1 MTSYD
6 SGPVIATGM
15 VLLSTP
21 AGDYDRRVV
30 ILTKERGKI
39 TAFAKGARRPGSRL
53 LAGTDQFV
61 FGKFKMFEGKN
72 AYNLIEVSASKYF
85 EELRGDYESA
95 CLGMY
100 FLEFADYYTRENN
113 DETAMLGLLYQSV
126 RALCKQS
133 LDNRLVRVIYEMKA
147 IVVNGEFPGIPS
159 DRKLS
164 DSAAYAVGFIERT
177 PVEKLYTFAV
187 SDSVLDELRD
197 LADYYRSKIVDKR
210 LKSLQLIQDMGL

>member
-61 FGKFKMFEGKN
+61 FGKFKMFEGKT

-95 CLGMY
+95 
-100 FLEFADYYTRENN
+100 
-113 DETAMLGLLYQSV
+113 
-126 RALCKQS
+126 
-133 LDNRLVRVIYEMKA
+133 
-147 IVVNGEFPGIPS
+147 
-159 DRKLS
+159 
-164 DSAAYAVGFIERT
+164 
-177 PVEKLYTFAV
+177 
-187 SDSVLDELRD
+187 
-197 LADYYRSKIVDKR
+197 
-210 LKSLQLIQDMGL
+210 